1 MKEAVISA
9 VKEGGRIFFLAG
21 LVALGQWI
29 ASKISGYD
37 PSSTGF
43 IVGTLVVKMLDKYVH
58 DNDNMNANGVA
69 PF

>member
-21 LVALGQWI
+21 LVAISQWI
-29 ASKISGYD
+29 ASKVSGYD
-37 PSSTGF
+37 PSSTAF
-43 IVGTLVVKMLDKYVH
+43 IVGTLAVKMLDKFVH
-58 DNDNMNANGVA
+58 DNKDIKAKGVA